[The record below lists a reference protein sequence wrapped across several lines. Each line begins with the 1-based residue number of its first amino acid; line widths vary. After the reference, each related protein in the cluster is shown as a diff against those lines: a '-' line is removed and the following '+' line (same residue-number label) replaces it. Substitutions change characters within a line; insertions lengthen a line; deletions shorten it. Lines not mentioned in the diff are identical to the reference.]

1 MKMKWLIVVVLC
13 VLVSCKEADNKYI
26 QYINFPVEK
35 ELTAQVIS
43 LDTAL
48 FRYPFRI
55 SIKDSVAI
63 VLDLHNIDNY
73 FHAFS
78 YPDFKH
84 IVSFGRRGEG
94 PDEMLSAETIRFN
107 SLDSIWTVD
116 ANKMQINR
124 WSISP
129 STRIAQR
136 KEIISLDKQLIRALE
151 IACVDDSTFLIPDY
165 TGSNRYSLVGR
176 DGKMIRQGGS
186 IPTQTDYSDT
196 SLPAMAQAW
205 RSFIGYNPSN
215 GVLAM
220 ATQLGEVLEIYH
232 LNDTISHVKYGP
244 KSEPQFRISGGYS
257 IPVGIMGF
265 SDIKM
270 TDRYIYVVFHG
281 RTFKELMNQKEPRV
295 DGGKYIY
302 VFDLTGEPVCKYT
315 LDHYIY
321 GINVDEQNGVI
332 TAVDVNSDQP
342 ILQYKL

>member
-1 MKMKWLIVVVLC
+1 MKMKWLIVVLFC
-13 VLVSCKEADNKYI
+13 VLFSCKEADNKYI
-26 QYINFPVEK
+26 QYVNFPVEK

-55 SIKDSVAI
+55 SIKDSVAL

-78 YPDFKH
+78 YPDYKH

-116 ANKMQINR
+116 ANKMQISR

-129 STRIAQR
+129 SAGTVER
-136 KEIISLDKQLIRALE
+136 KEIIPVDKQLIRALE
-151 IACVDDSTFLIPDY
+151 IACVNDSTFVIPDY

-176 DGKMIRQGGS
+176 DGNLLRQAGS
-186 IPTQTDYSDT
+186 IPTQADYSDT

-205 RSFIGYNPSN
+205 RSFIGYNPAN

-244 KSEPQFRISGGYS
+244 KGEPVFRISGGYS
-257 IPVGIMGF
+257 IPTGIMGF
-265 SDIKM
+265 SDVKI
-270 TDRYIYVVFHG
+270 TDRYIYTVFHG
-281 RTFKELMNQKEPRV
+281 RTFKELMNQKEPRM
-295 DGGKYIY
+295 DGGQYIY
-302 VFDLTGEPVCKYT
+302 VFSLTGEPVCKYT

-321 GINVDEQNGVI
+321 GINVDEENGII
-332 TAVDVNSDQP
+332 TAVDVNIDQP